1 MELFVSTKIK
11 IATSPIHGFGVFA
24 TESID
29 RDELIEECA
38 FLELPIKPKEST
50 SLLIDYRFNYPSG
63 PLTDSSSQVIVL
75 GAGSIYNHS
84 DSNNAYWVTDQNRR
98 TFKFYA
104 SKPIRAGEEILTY
117 YGGAAYWNDGR
128 SNTKIKANGSN

>member
-63 PLTDSSSQVIVL
+63 PYLAQVLFTII
-75 GAGSIYNHS
+75 AI
-84 DSNNAYWVTDQNRR
+84 QIMR
-98 TFKFYA
+98 T
-104 SKPIRAGEEILTY
+104 G
-117 YGGAAYWNDGR
+117 
-128 SNTKIKANGSN
+128 